1 MVNIG
6 FISTRFARQDEVS
19 LESANW
25 AAVLRAAGKRASFW
39 CGGHN
44 NHQPDIFHCVPYAHF
59 TFTDN
64 EWINRCICNWVP
76 FDATVGWQICKVI
89 GFLKRMHHLFF
100 KKYHFVPSVFLREKN
115 SPESDQFPTV
125 HEVTSGA
132 NELWI
137 NLLAGRGFEAANDIE
152 LLIFSGNPAFI
163 SLRGGLCF
171 ES

>member
-6 FISTRFARQDEVS
+6 FISTRFAGQDEVL

-25 AAVLRAAGKRASFW
+25 AVVLWAAGKRVSFW
-39 CGGHN
+39 CGGRN
-44 NHQPDIFHCVPYAHF
+44 NRLPSIFHCVPYAHF

-64 EWINRCICNWVP
+64 EWINRCICRVP
-76 FDATVGWQICKVI
+76 FDAKDSLQISKVTSS
-89 GFLKRMHHLFF
+89 FKRMLHLFV
-100 KKYHFVPSVFLREKN
+100 KKYHFVPNVFLREKN
-115 SPESDQFPTV
+115 PPESGQLPTT

-137 NLLAGRGFEAANDIE
+137 NLFTGRGFEATNDVE
-152 LLIFSGNPAFI
+152 LLISSGNPAFI
-163 SLRGGLCF
+163 KLRGGLCF